1 MKNEKIINYLK
12 NKNKKLFEYKL
23 DSFEIFVQDPLPK
36 NIDMPSVFREV
47 QSLLPEH
54 FLELIDVVYIGNF
67 SFFEERKIN
76 SIYLDGALYISNE
89 QDNNDDI
96 KDDIIH
102 EFAHALEEKYND
114 FLYDD
119 EEIKNEYFGKLKKL
133 RNYLSFEN
141 YDLRGI
147 NFFNVKY
154 NQQFDEF
161 LSNDVGYDK
170 LSGFIEGLFLAP
182 YSITSLR
189 EYFARAFE
197 EFFLGDRLYLK
208 NICPYFYKKLFFLYN
223 DDLERFEDEQ

>member
-1 MKNEKIINYLK
+1 LK
-12 NKNKKLFEYKL
+12 NKNKKLSEYKIG
-23 DSFEIFVQDPLPK
+23 SFEIFVKDPIPENV
-36 NIDMPSVFREV
+36 NINAVFEEV
-47 QSLLPEH
+47 ESLLPEH
-54 FLELIDVVYIGNF
+54 FLNLIDVVYIGNF
-67 SFFEERKIN
+67 PFFEERNIN
-76 SIYLDGALYISNE
+76 SMYLDGALYVSSE
-89 QDNNDDI
+89 QDDNDDM
-96 KDDIIH
+96 KDDIVH
-102 EFAHALEEKYND
+102 EIAHALEEKYND

-119 EEIKNEYFGKLKKL
+119 EKIKNEYFGKLKKL

-161 LSNDVGYDK
+161 LLNEVGYDR
-170 LSGFIEGLFLAP
+170 LSGFAEGLFLAP

-208 NICPYFYKKLFFLYN
+208 SICPYSYKKLLFLYSN
-223 DDLERFEDEQ
+223 LERLEYER

>member
-1 MKNEKIINYLK
+1 MWNKKIVNYMKSKK
-12 NKNKKLFEYKL
+12 KKLFENKIG
-23 DSFEIFVQDPLPK
+23 SFQVFIQDPLPE
-36 NIDMPSVFREV
+36 NINITVVFEEV
-47 QSLLPEH
+47 ESLLPEH
-54 FLELIDVVYIGNF
+54 FLSLIDVVYVGNF
-67 SFFEERKIN
+67 SFFQEKNIN
-76 SIYLDGALYISNE
+76 STYLDGALYISNE
-89 QDNNDDI
+89 QDNNDDM

-133 RNYLSFEN
+133 KNYLSFEN

-147 NFFNVKY
+147 NFFNTKY

-161 LSNDVGYDK
+161 LFNDVGYNK

-208 NICPYFYKKLFFLYN
+208 SICPYYYKKLFFLYN
-223 DDLERFEDEQ
+223 EI